1 LHPFSVLMELMS
13 EAIACDS
20 SMRFSEWT
28 FIRMM
33 TRIIKNTTCKW
44 PANNRKKAEVWNHL
58 LITGD

>member
-1 LHPFSVLMELMS
+1 MS